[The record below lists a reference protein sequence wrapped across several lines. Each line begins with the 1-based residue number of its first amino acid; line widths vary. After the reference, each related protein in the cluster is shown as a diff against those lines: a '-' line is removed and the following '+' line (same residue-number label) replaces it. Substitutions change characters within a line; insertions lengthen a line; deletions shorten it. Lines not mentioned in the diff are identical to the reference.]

1 MMNSTIEQQKEF
13 EKMVAEI
20 NRLHSELN
28 DLVKENREREQR
40 DNNIKKSL
48 IKEIDKLKKQNLELI
63 RENNKLNK
71 KISSYEKRN
80 DLLKDIPEEEEIEKQ
95 YKEYYSSLE
104 NELYCE

>member
-1 MMNSTIEQQKEF
+1 MKIWEQREV
-13 EKMVAEI
+13 EKLIAEI
-20 NRLHSELN
+20 SRLHNELDN
-28 DLVKENREREQR
+28 VVKENRKREQR

-48 IKEIDKLKKQNLELI
+48 IKEIDKLKKEKLELI
-63 RENNKLNK
+63 RQNNELNK

-80 DLLKDIPEEEEIEKQ
+80 DLLKDMPSEEEIEKQ

>member
-1 MMNSTIEQQKEF
+1 MINSTIEQQKEF

-48 IKEIDKLKKQNLELI
+48 IKEIDKLKKEKLELI
-63 RENNKLNK
+63 RQNNKINK
-71 KISSYEKRN
+71 KLSSYEKNN
-80 DLLKDIPEEEEIEKQ
+80 DMPSEEE
-95 YKEYYSSLE
+95 YADYYEALE
-104 NELYCE
+104 REYCE

>member
-1 MMNSTIEQQKEF
+1 MINSTIEQQKEF

-48 IKEIDKLKKQNLELI
+48 IKEIDKLKKENLTLI
-63 RENNKLNK
+63 TENK
-71 KISSYEKRN
+71 KINKRLSSYEKYN
-80 DLLKDIPEEEEIEKQ
+80 DMPSEEE
-95 YKEYYSSLE
+95 YADYYEALE
-104 NELYCE
+104 TEYCE